1 MESQFID
8 WKEIALAN
16 RNIKAKKLLER
27 KAHIA
32 KRSAHFKEK
41 HIKIYKR
48 QIGDYFQIS
57 YSTEY
62 IESRGYYQNGVLH
75 SLINGINVTF
85 AICDTRKETPNKQVA
100 LDLIYVRDVISEDRF
115 NIFISSMERG
125 FLKSE
130 DLHTLILVHIGKR
143 ISVYNENYGYRT
155 FDFDNYNKNLA
166 TLFEELIDGNI
177 GCQAVFEGK

>member
-8 WKEIALAN
+8 WKEIAIAN
-16 RNIKAKKLLER
+16 KAIKAKKLLER

-32 KRSAHFKEK
+32 KRSMHFKLH

-48 QIGDYFQIS
+48 QIGDFQIS

-62 IESRGYYQNGVLH
+62 
-75 SLINGINVTF
+75 LINGINVTF

-100 LDLIYVRDVISEDRF
+100 LDLIYVRNVISEDRF
-115 NIFISSMERG
+115 NIFIPGMEEG
-125 FLKSE
+125 FLKSD
-130 DLHTLILVHIGKR
+130 DLHTLVLVHLGKR